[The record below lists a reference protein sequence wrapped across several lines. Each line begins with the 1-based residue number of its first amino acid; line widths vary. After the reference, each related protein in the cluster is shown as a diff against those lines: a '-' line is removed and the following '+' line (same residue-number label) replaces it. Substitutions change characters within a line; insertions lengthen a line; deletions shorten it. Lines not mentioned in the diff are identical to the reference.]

1 MVDRKDKKN
10 RNPFDWFEDWPSWGF
25 EDIFEDFDERFKQ
38 MHRHLNKIIR
48 EAMEGKIGEGKP
60 IVYGWS
66 LRIGPDGKPQ
76 FREFGNVS
84 RGTITEESVREPLV
98 DVIEGDDKISVTA
111 EVPGVKKEDID
122 LEIVDNNKLIIK
134 VDNPER
140 KYYKE
145 VELPAEVDEKSAK
158 ATYQNGVLDIEIK
171 KLKPKK
177 KLRKKRKRRKKRT
190 SWRNWMMR

>member
-1 MVDRKDKKN
+1 MVEKKDRRD
-10 RNPFDWFEDWPSWGF
+10 RSPFDWFEDWPSWGF
-25 EDIFEDFDERFKQ
+25 EDIFEDFDEHFRKMQ
-38 MHRHLNKIIR
+38 RHINRIIR
-48 EAMEGKIGEGKP
+48 ETMEGKIPSEGKP
-60 IVYGWS
+60 IIYGWS
-66 LRIGPDGKPQ
+66 FRVGPDGKPQ

-84 RGTITEESVREPLV
+84 RESIIAEESVREPLV

-111 EVPGVKKEDID
+111 EVPGVKKEDIN

-134 VDNPER
+134 VDTSER

-158 ATYQNGVLDIEIK
+158 ATYQNGVLDIELK

-177 KLRKKRKRRKKRT
+177 KGKKIQIK
-190 SWRNWMMR
+190 

>member
-1 MVDRKDKKN
+1 MKMVERKDKKD
-10 RNPFDWFEDWPSWGF
+10 RGPFDWFEDWPSWGF
-25 EDIFEDFDERFKQ
+25 EDIFEDFDERFRQ
-38 MHRHLNKIIR
+38 MQRHINRIIR
-48 EAMEGKIGEGKP
+48 DAMEGKIGEGKP

-66 LRIGPDGKPQ
+66 FRIGPDGKPQ

-84 RGTITEESVREPLV
+84 RGMITEESIREPLV
-98 DVIEGDDKISVTA
+98 DVIESDDKISVTA

-122 LEIVDNNKLIIK
+122 LEIVDKNKLIIR
-134 VDNPER
+134 VDNPDR

-158 ATYQNGVLDIEIK
+158 ATYQNGVLDIELK

-177 KLRKKRKRRKKRT
+177 KGKKIQIK
-190 SWRNWMMR
+190 